1 MHAVSVSHSFKQF
14 ANERRRRLQVKT
26 CTHRPAFHHFPLHD
40 LAPQERGVDCS
51 AGDRCAAAEQEDEGD
66 DFENA
71 EGRVII
77 VLGA

>member
-1 MHAVSVSHSFKQF
+1 MNAAGACKYRF
-14 ANERRRRLQVKT
+14 ARTAQPFIT
-26 CTHRPAFHHFPLHD
+26 SLHD

-71 EGRVII
+71 EGCVII